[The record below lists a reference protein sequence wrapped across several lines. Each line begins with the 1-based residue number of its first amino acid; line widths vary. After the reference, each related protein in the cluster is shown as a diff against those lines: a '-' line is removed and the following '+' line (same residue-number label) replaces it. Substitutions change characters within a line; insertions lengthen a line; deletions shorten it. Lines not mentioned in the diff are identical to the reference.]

1 MSAPASILVSR
12 PVIGGR
18 TSDSRS
24 RARVSS
30 WRFRRD
36 FEEVRSFVLFVGCP
50 RSGHS
55 LLGSLLDA
63 HPDAVIAHELDAL
76 RYVVDGW
83 TRGELYARILL
94 HDREFTAAGR
104 EWFGYDY
111 TVPGQWQGRFRR
123 LRVIGD
129 KRGGLTTQRLAGD
142 PRLLDRLQD
151 VVGVPLRI
159 LHVTRNP
166 FDNIVTMARR
176 AGETLDQAADRYLEL
191 CDAVASIH
199 SRRSNDIV
207 DVRHEDLVADVP
219 GRLGAIC
226 SWIGLEPDAD
236 YLAACSAV
244 TFDRPR
250 HTRGELAWSASLTDR
265 IRTAVGQYE
274 FLRGYALDDVP

>member
-1 MSAPASILVSR
+1 
-12 PVIGGR
+12 
-18 TSDSRS
+18 
-24 RARVSS
+24 VSS

-36 FEEVRSFVLFVGCP
+36 FEEVQAFVLFVGCP

-63 HPDAVIAHELDAL
+63 HADAVIAHELDAL
-76 RYVVDGW
+76 RYVAAGW

-111 TVPGQWQGRFRR
+111 TVPGQWQGRFRQ

-129 KRGGLTTQRLAGD
+129 KRGGVTTQRLAKD
-142 PRLLDRLQD
+142 PSLLDRLEA
-151 VVGVPLRI
+151 VVRVPLRI

-176 AGETLDQAADRYLEL
+176 SGESLDQASRRYLEL

-199 SRRSNDIV
+199 SRRSGAII

-226 SWIGLEPDAD
+226 RWIGLEPDAD

-250 HTRGELAWSASLTDR
+250 HTRGEMPWSAGLRER

-274 FLRGYALDDVP
+274 FLRGYALDDMP